1 MEKKKVILK
10 SIRFMDNLVDLL
22 ILVSVLLF
30 AFFGIYSLWD
40 TEQIYSQ
47 AMADVYGVYKP
58 TGKSEG
64 FEELKEMNPDV
75 IGWIHMYG
83 TGIDYPLLQGQDNDK
98 YVQTDPKGNY
108 SMTGSL
114 FLDYR
119 NSLQFNDFNSII
131 YGHDMAKEA
140 MFGGLNKYAKKKYFN
155 KHLYGSLYYGE
166 KTYGLEVFSY
176 FSTDAYDQQIY
187 APAIE
192 DTVLKNSYLNR
203 IKDISQ
209 CYRDISINEND
220 HIILFSTCTSD
231 MTNGRNLLVLKIT
244 DKARKNTLDKESH
257 KKTTASDFKGNRK
270 YIAHISIY
278 NWIILIISF
287 IFILYVVLIKRKK
300 KGRKC

>member
-119 NSLQFNDFNSII
+119 NSPQFNDFNSII

-192 DTVLKNSYLNR
+192 DTDLKNNYLNR
-203 IKDISQ
+203 IKDISLS
-209 CYRDISINEND
+209 YRDISINEND

-244 DKARKNTLDKESH
+244 DKVRKNTLDKKNH
-257 KKTTASDFKGNRK
+257 KKTNAFEFKGNRK

-278 NWIILIISF
+278 NWIILIILF
-287 IFILYVVLIKRKK
+287 IFILCVVLIKRKK
-300 KGRKC
+300 KGGKC

>member
-1 MEKKKVILK
+1 MEKKVILE

-58 TGKSEG
+58 TEKSEG

-119 NSLQFNDFNSII
+119 NSPQFNDFNSII

-140 MFGGLNKYAKKKYFN
+140 MFGGLNNYAKKKYFN

-287 IFILYVVLIKRKK
+287 IFILCVVLIKRKK